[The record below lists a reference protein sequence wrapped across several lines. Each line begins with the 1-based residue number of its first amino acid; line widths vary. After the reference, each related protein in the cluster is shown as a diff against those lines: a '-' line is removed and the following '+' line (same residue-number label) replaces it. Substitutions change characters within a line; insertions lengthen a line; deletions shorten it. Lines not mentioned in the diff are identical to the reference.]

1 MSRVDKASYGRA
13 LFYFVATLVAFLAAA
28 DMMILSSQREMIMGQ
43 ARGAAEG
50 ELRLIGAMARE
61 ALLKRDYV
69 TVEKFMTRWGAE
81 RDDVVAARAVAPNG
95 FVLAE
100 YSRGAPAESPF
111 HVKHRVVHEGR
122 ELVTLEIVKD
132 FTGVEEGLKGLA
144 VRLVAWSIVIVAV
157 MGTLLWLAILTLA
170 VRPLEEEVAGRK
182 KAEAELREYTGRLDE
197 MVKERTRELE
207 EANERIAA
215 SERDLSAILEN
226 MQDTY
231 YRTDKE
237 GIVTMVS
244 PSVKHLLDYSV
255 EELAGMRLAD
265 LYVNPA
271 EREGLLKAL
280 SETGGKVTN
289 FETRLRRKDGNIVWA
304 SANVQYFYNEAGE
317 VAGVEGLA
325 RDITEIK
332 RAQEAMRLV
341 VEGAA
346 HQTGEEFLRSL
357 VENLARAIGV
367 KLAFVARMKDE
378 TGCEA
383 RTLAMCMD
391 GHIVENVEYELAGT
405 PCEEVYYGKTSFY
418 PDNVAGLFPDDK
430 WLRDIGA
437 RSYLG
442 IPFFEPRGNVLGH
455 LGVMDDKPIT
465 DRRSVETVVRLFAAR
480 AGAELKRASVEEE
493 LNQFKKTLD
502 MTLDCVFMFD
512 PVSFRFFYVNQGAV
526 DQVGYTRE
534 ELLSMTPLDIKPEYT
549 KEKFLET
556 IAPLLAGEAPSV
568 TIETVHGAK
577 DGRLIPV
584 EVFLQY
590 VVLPGETGRFVAIVR
605 DISERKRAEEAL
617 RHTQKLESLGVLAGG
632 IAHDFNNLLVG
643 ILGNANMALEDLP
656 ASSPARESVED
667 VIMAARQAADLAKQM
682 LAYSGKG
689 KVVIKPFNLAS
700 IIKEMS
706 HLLEISVSKNVSL
719 KYNVERGLPAVEGD
733 PSQIRQ
739 VVMNLIINASEAVE
753 SSNGGEVKV
762 SVGSLDSDDARMKE
776 FEKDLGAKKGRYVLM
791 EVADSGHGMDAE
803 TMEKIFDP
811 FFTTKFTGRG
821 LGLAAVSGIVR
832 GHNGSLRVKSRPG
845 WGTVFSVVFPA
856 IDRPPAM
863 ERRERRGAAHP
874 SAGGTVLVV
883 DDEETIRSVAKK
895 MLTRAGFSV
904 ITAADGKEGVDILRD
919 KPDEI
924 DVALLDMTMP
934 RMDGVT
940 ALMEMKRIRPG
951 LKVVLSSGYTE
962 QDAASR
968 FAGKGIVSFIQK
980 PYTSDMLLEKIGE
993 ALARRAG

>member
-1 MSRVDKASYGRA
+1 MSQIDKTSYGRA
-13 LFYFVATLVAFLAAA
+13 LFYFVATLIAFLAAA
-28 DMMILSSQREMIMGQ
+28 DVMILSSQREMIMSQ
-43 ARGAAEG
+43 ARRIAEG
-50 ELRLIGAMARE
+50 ELRLMGAMARE
-61 ALLKRDYV
+61 ALLKRDYI
-69 TVEKFMTRWGAE
+69 TVEKFMTQWGAE
-81 RDDVVAARAVAPNG
+81 RDDVVAAKAVAPNG

-100 YSRGAPAESPF
+100 YHRGAPAESPF
-111 HVKHRVVHEGR
+111 HVKHLVIYDGR
-122 ELVTLEIVKD
+122 ELVSLEIVKD
-132 FTGVEEGLKGLA
+132 FAGVEAGLRGLA
-144 VRLVAWSIVIVAV
+144 VRLVVWSIIIVAV

-170 VRPLEEEVAGRK
+170 VKPLEEEVAGRK
-182 KAEAELREYTGRLDE
+182 KAEAGLREYSGQLDE

-215 SERDLSAILEN
+215 SERDLSGILEN

-231 YRTDKE
+231 YRTDNGGVITK
-237 GIVTMVS
+237 VS
-244 PSVKHLLDYSV
+244 PSVKYLLDYSV
-255 EELAGMRLAD
+255 KELVGMRLAD
-265 LYVNPA
+265 LYVNPG
-271 EREGLLKAL
+271 EREVLLKSL
-280 SETGGKVTN
+280 RESGGKVTN
-289 FETRLRRKDGNIVWA
+289 FETRLRRKDGRAVWV
-304 SANVQYFYNEAGE
+304 SANVQHFHDEAGN
-317 VAGVEGLA
+317 VIGVEGMA

-378 TGCEA
+378 TGCDA
-383 RTLAMCMD
+383 RTLAMWMD
-391 GHIVENVEYELAGT
+391 GRIAGNIEYELAGT

-442 IPFFEPRGNVLGH
+442 IPFFEPGGNVLGH

-480 AGAELKRASVEEE
+480 AGAELKRASVEEK

-512 PVSFRFFYVNQGAV
+512 PVSFRFFYVNQGAM
-526 DQVGYTRE
+526 DQVGYTRK

-549 KEKFLET
+549 KESFQDV
-556 IAPLLAGEAPSV
+556 IAPLLDGETPSV
-568 TIETVHGAK
+568 TVETVHRTK

-590 VVLPGETGRFVAIVR
+590 VVLPGKTGRFVAIVR

-667 VIMAARQAADLAKQM
+667 IITAARQAADLSKQM

-689 KVVIKPFNLAS
+689 KVVIKPFNIAS

-739 VVMNLIINASEAVE
+739 VIMNLIINASEAV
-753 SSNGGEVKV
+753 GDADGEVKV
-762 SVGSLDSDDARMKE
+762 TVASLEANDRRMKK
-776 FEKDLGAKKGRYVLM
+776 FEKELGPKKGRYVLM
-791 EVADSGHGMDAE
+791 EVADNGCGMDEE

-832 GHNGSLRVKSRPG
+832 GHGGILKVRSREG
-845 WGTVFSVVFPA
+845 RGTVFSAVFPA
-856 IDRPPAM
+856 GGRLPAEKK
-863 ERRERRGAAHP
+863 ERQRGAVYPAN
-874 SAGGTVLVV
+874 GGTVLVV
-883 DDEETIRSVAKK
+883 DDEETIRSVARK
-895 MLTRAGFSV
+895 MLARAGFDV
-904 ITAADGKEGVDILRD
+904 ITASDGAEGVRIFRER
-919 KPDEI
+919 PDEI

-940 ALMEMKRIRPG
+940 ALMEMRRVRRD
-951 LKVVLSSGYTE
+951 LRVVLSSGYTE
-962 QDAASR
+962 RDAASR

-993 ALARRAG
+993 ALARRMG